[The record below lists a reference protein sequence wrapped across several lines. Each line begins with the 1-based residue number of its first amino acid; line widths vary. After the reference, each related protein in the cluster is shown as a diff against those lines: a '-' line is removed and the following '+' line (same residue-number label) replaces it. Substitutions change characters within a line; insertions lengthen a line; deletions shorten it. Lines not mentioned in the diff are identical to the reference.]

1 MIELL
6 KQNLI
11 HGFDFECHTTQK
23 LIFDSIS
30 FNKGNYL
37 FLYIFMAIFSC
48 DHTYVKLYDIS

>member
-1 MIELL
+1 MA
-6 KQNLI
+6 LI
-11 HGFDFECHTTQK
+11 LNAIQHKK